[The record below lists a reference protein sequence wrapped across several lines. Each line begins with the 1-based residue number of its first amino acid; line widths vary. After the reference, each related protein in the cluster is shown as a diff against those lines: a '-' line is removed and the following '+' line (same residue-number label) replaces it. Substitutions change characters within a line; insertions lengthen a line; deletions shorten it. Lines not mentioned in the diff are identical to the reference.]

1 MTGREYVKEL
11 SNIFMEFD
19 LWDEELD
26 YTPDVTF
33 SVPSKKGT
41 TRKITF
47 DMGREIMVKN
57 ETQIIDLKE
66 DTKTKKTTK
75 K

>member
-1 MTGREYVKEL
+1 MTGKEYVKEL

-19 LWDEELD
+19 LWEDELD
-26 YTPDVTF
+26 YMPDVTF

-47 DMGREIMVKN
+47 DIGRNIMVKN
-57 ETQIIDLKE
+57 ETQIVNLKE
-66 DTKTKKTTK
+66 DKKETKTKK
-75 K
+75 